1 MLKRLGTLILGLAIL
16 ACVALAWYVS
26 RSLFHLKKQKAE
38 TAEVILEQMKSVSKL
53 VTAEGYFS
61 EIYDYK
67 DYYQWDISP
76 LRKKALLRV
85 KAKVIMGYDLEKLQ
99 FSIDSETKRIVIT
112 DSAFPEII
120 ALEHDI
126 DYYDL
131 TEGTFNSFSE
141 DDLNMLNAHARNFI
155 SEVAMQSDL
164 VKLANTRKE
173 EIFKTLRTIAET
185 ADYELKIEKNAAGPS
200 IR

>member
-1 MLKRLGTLILGLAIL
+1 MLKRFSTLILGLSIL
-16 ACVALAWYVS
+16 AFVVMVWYVS
-26 RSLFHLKKQKAE
+26 RSLFHLQKQKEE
-38 TAEVILEQMKSVSKL
+38 TAEVILDQMKSVTKL

-67 DYYQWDISP
+67 DYYQWDISL

-85 KAKVIMGYDLEKLQ
+85 KAKVLMGYDLEKLK
-99 FSIDSETKRIVIT
+99 FAIDSGTKQIAVT
-112 DSAFPEII
+112 EPEAPEII

-141 DDLNMLNAHARNFI
+141 ADINALNAKAKDFI
-155 SEVAMQSDL
+155 TQVAMQSDL

-173 EIFKTLRTIAET
+173 EVFNTLRRIAET
-185 ADYELKIEKNAAGPS
+185 AGYELLIRKDVAGPS
-200 IR
+200 LR